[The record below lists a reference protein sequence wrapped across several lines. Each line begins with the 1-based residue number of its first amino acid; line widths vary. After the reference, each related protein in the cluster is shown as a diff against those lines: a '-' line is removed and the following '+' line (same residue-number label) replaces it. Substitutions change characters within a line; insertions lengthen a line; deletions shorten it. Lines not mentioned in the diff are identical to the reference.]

1 MHSRSDAIRAHCQGD
16 VVAVVLVN
24 VRSLVVLLGGVLLL
38 SACGDGGTPT
48 GPIAKPVRQEF
59 KDTFGRVCV
68 SEFWAGRTAVDC
80 DWPPAEDRLRDALK
94 SIEKQANP

>member
-1 MHSRSDAIRAHCQGD
+1 M
-16 VVAVVLVN
+16 VVVKHAKVRMLVT
-24 VRSLVVLLGGVLLL
+24 VLGGVLLL

-68 SEFWAGRTAVDC
+68 SEYWAGRTAVDC